1 MRKFLLLMIALLAG
15 VSGAWATV
23 TMPTLTTDVDNPH
36 YYTIKNYRSNKY
48 AAYAGPSTQL
58 AQVSSITMEALWY
71 FMENGDGV
79 YIIPAVDPSVKLVS
93 NTSADATGSKWYLV
107 ENPHRSDYFCVTLSS
122 TAATKCWD
130 DNASHTGVGYWQPSA
145 GDNAGTSWTIEAS
158 ATTLAEV
165 IDYRREQ
172 ILPTINAL
180 PEVLKPAAKM
190 TALNDADT
198 DGEFRAA
205 VADFSANVTFLCRS
219 GKYLEVGDAQG
230 IISSTTKTDAH
241 VIQLESVGDGTFY
254 IRGFKS
260 MKYMGDVQVS
270 TAIKTEAS
278 PNIPYYIQ
286 GLTVSEVE
294 YAVARPTKYAD
305 SGNPAGFH
313 YIHNG
318 GSGCVGWES
327 AAANTQFTIETADL
341 PSGYCAVTYNVEL
354 NDEVIA
360 QETKRETIGSTTAIP
375 TWFERDYTTYSYDVA
390 TIPDAATA
398 TITATATVSGLPF
411 TVSNNYE
418 DATWYYMQLHTTWKD
433 YVSTNGDDILWASG
447 SSSSDKYFWAFMGNP
462 IQGFKVINRAAGNT
476 KYLTS
481 TNPATMT
488 TTPTAWILKRADATH
503 FGLTDESL
511 GSYKYANGQGSTIK
525 YWWQFDAGS
534 QFWVTE
540 VTADEIEFVDD
551 VAALKAINWGLTA
564 SGNKGKPSYY
574 NLTGTCSGD
583 AGNETSIITELETE
597 GYDAERLTKARDML
611 DNYDL
616 NMPSSG
622 FYRIQGHGGKNSS
635 EKYLAAGMAN
645 SKYAMSDATD
655 ATTIFYFDGTIL
667 TNLSS
672 GMCNGMTSSNWSWVL
687 GSSASTVTFHDGN
700 KNGGYGIQ
708 SANRYFY
715 DAGTNADRGTDP
727 SMTTGDD
734 RYRSWFLTE
743 ITTLP
748 ITITGAGYATLYSPV
763 KLTVPA
769 GITVYAAANAA
780 GYLTLTQVAAE
791 GDVIPANTGVIL
803 AGAEGSYNFVI
814 TDADPVTVDTNVLEG
829 TAVAITKPAEAYY
842 LSNGDSGVGFYKEGS
857 ATTLAGFRA
866 YLPAGLGVKGF
877 LGFEFD
883 DADGIKTIDNG
894 KLTID
899 NAEIY
904 NLAGQRVNKLQRGV
918 NIVNGKKVI
927 VK

>member
-1 MRKFLLLMIALLAG
+1 MLGISG
-15 VSGAWATV
+15 VKATV

-71 FMENGDGV
+71 FMENSDGV

-93 NTSADATGSKWYLV
+93 NVSADATGSKWYLV
-107 ENPHRSDYFCVTLSS
+107 ENPHQADYFCVTLSS
-122 TAATKCWD
+122 TAASKCWD
-130 DNASHTGVGYWQPSA
+130 DNASHTGVGYWKPSSS
-145 GDNAGTSWTIEAS
+145 DHEGTSWTIEAS

-190 TALNDADT
+190 TALSDADT

-375 TWFERDYTTYSYDVA
+375 TSFERDYTTYSYDVA
-390 TIPDAATA
+390 TIPDAETA

-411 TVSNNYE
+411 TVSENFE
-418 DATWYYMQLHTTWKD
+418 DATWYDMRLHTTWGN
-433 YVSTNGDDILWASG
+433 YVSTNDDAILWKSG
-447 SSSSDKYFWAFMGNP
+447 RSSSDKYFWAFMGNP
-462 IQGFKVINRAAGNT
+462 IQGFKVINRAAGSA
-476 KYLTS
+476 KYLTA
-481 TNPATMT
+481 TATQATMT

-503 FGLTDESL
+503 FGLYDETRT
-511 GSYKYANGQGSTIK
+511 YANGQGSTIK
-525 YWWQFDAGS
+525 YWWDFDAGS

-540 VTADEIEFVDD
+540 VTANEIEFVDD
-551 VAALKAINWGLTA
+551 VAALKAINWGLT
-564 SGNKGKPSYY
+564 SEGNNGKPSHY
-574 NLTGTCSGD
+574 NFIGD
-583 AGNETSIITELETE
+583 YKGYAGNEMGFIETLESD
-597 GYDAERLTKARDML
+597 GYSSSALATAQDILANGYA
-611 DNYDL
+611 L
-616 NMPSSG
+616 NMPGAG
-622 FYRIQGHGGKNSS
+622 FYRIHGHGGTNSS

-645 SKYAMSDATD
+645 SKFAMSDATD

-672 GMCNGMTSSNWSWVL
+672 GMCNGMNKDYWTWVV
-687 GSSASTVTFHDGN
+687 GANASTVTFHDGH

-715 DAGTNADRGTDP
+715 DAGTNADRGTNP

-748 ITITGAGYATLYSPV
+748 VNISSAGYATFCAPV
-763 KLTVPA
+763 ALTIPDGVTA
-769 GITVYAAANAA
+769 YTGKIN
-780 GYLTLTQVAAE
+780 GSYLTLTALE
-791 GDVIPANTGVIL
+791 DKIPANTAVIL
-803 AGAEGSYNFVI
+803 AGAEGPYNFDI
-814 TDADPVTVDTNVLEG
+814 TTADAFDGDNDLQGTTAAIAVDANSKLTLQMISETVGLYKFTG
-829 TAVAITKPAEAYY
+829 TTIPGFKAYMNMPA
-842 LSNGDSGVGFYKEGS
+842 
-857 ATTLAGFRA
+857 T
-866 YLPAGLGVKGF
+866 PVKGF
-877 LGFEFD
+877 TFNFG
-883 DADGIKTIDNG
+883 DADAIQTIS
-894 KLTID
+894 
-899 NAEIY
+899 NALQSENREIY
-904 NLAGQRVNKLQRGV
+904 NLAGQRISKLQKGV
-918 NIVNGKKVI
+918 NIVNGKKVL